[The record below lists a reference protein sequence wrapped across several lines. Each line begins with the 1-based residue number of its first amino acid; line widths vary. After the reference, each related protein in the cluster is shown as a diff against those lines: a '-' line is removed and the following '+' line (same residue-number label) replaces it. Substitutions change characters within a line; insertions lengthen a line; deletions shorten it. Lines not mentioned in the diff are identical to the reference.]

1 MRWAEHVARMGE
13 EMYKKGLAAETR
25 GKETTWNKQV

>member
-13 EMYKKGLAAETR
+13 ERKVYKVPG
-25 GKETTWNKQV
+25 GGIQKERDHLEN